1 MGMSARDADARPAAG
16 QRTALH
22 FVVLIGLTS
31 LFADMTYEGSR
42 GVTGPFLGTLGA
54 TGALVATIAGAGEF
68 VGYALRWVSGVL
80 ADRTRR
86 YWAITLAGYAI
97 NLLAVPTL
105 ALAGTWQAAAAFIIL
120 ERTGKALRTPAR
132 DAMLAHAGRQLGRT
146 GWAFGLHE
154 ALDQTG
160 ATLGPLIVAG
170 VLALRGD
177 YRLAFAWLLVPA
189 LLALSVLVLAR
200 LRFPRPH
207 DLEINRAPP
216 ALPGGRRDLLLF
228 FLATA
233 LIAAGYADFPL
244 IAYRLGRDHVL
255 DPAWIPV
262 LYSLGNVAAG
272 AAALV
277 LGRAYDRHGLGVLIH
292 ATVVPALFAP
302 LVMLGGAG
310 MAVAGMLL
318 WGIGFGAHDTLLRAA
333 VADRVAKEQRASVLG
348 AFNTFYGLAWFA
360 GSAVL
365 GVLFDLDPLYLVV
378 ASLALQWL
386 ACVVLLVLRRSSP
399 PLATGAG

>member
-1 MGMSARDADARPAAG
+1 MGMNTRDADTRPAAG

-97 NLLAVPTL
+97 NLLAVPAL

-132 DAMLAHAGRQLGRT
+132 DAMLART
-146 GWAFGLHE
+146 GWVFGLHE

-189 LLALSVLVLAR
+189 LLALSLLVLAR

-207 DLEINRAPP
+207 DLEINRAP
-216 ALPGGRRDLLLF
+216 RS
-228 FLATA
+228 
-233 LIAAGYADFPL
+233 FP
-244 IAYRLGRDHVL
+244 
-255 DPAWIPV
+255 
-262 LYSLGNVAAG
+262 AAG
-272 AAALV
+272 A
-277 LGRAYDRHGLGVLIH
+277 
-292 ATVVPALFAP
+292 TCCC
-302 LVMLGGAG
+302 
-310 MAVAGMLL
+310 
-318 WGIGFGAHDTLLRAA
+318 
-333 VADRVAKEQRASVLG
+333 S
-348 AFNTFYGLAWFA
+348 
-360 GSAVL
+360 
-365 GVLFDLDPLYLVV
+365 
-378 ASLALQWL
+378 
-386 ACVVLLVLRRSSP
+386 SSP
-399 PLATGAG
+399 LR

>member
-1 MGMSARDADARPAAG
+1 MSGRDAGASNAAARGRSA
-16 QRTALH
+16 ALH

-31 LFADMTYEGSR
+31 LFADMTYEGGR
-42 GVTGPFLGTLGA
+42 GIIGPFLGTLGA
-54 TGALVATIAGAGEF
+54 SGALVAAIAGAGEF
-68 VGYALRWVSGVL
+68 IGYALRWASGVL

-86 YWAITLAGYAI
+86 YWAVTLSGYAI
-97 NLLAVPTL
+97 NLLAVPAL
-105 ALAGTWQAAAAFIIL
+105 ALAGTWQAAAAFIVL

-132 DAMLAHAGRQLGRT
+132 DAMLAYAGRRLGRT

-189 LLALSVLVLAR
+189 LLALGVLVLAR

-207 DLEINRAPP
+207 DLEVNRAAP
-216 ALPGGRRDLLLF
+216 AIPGGRRDLLLF
-228 FLATA
+228 FFATA

-244 IAYRLGRDHVL
+244 IAYRLSRDQVL

-262 LYSLGNVAAG
+262 LYALGNATAG
-272 AAALV
+272 MAALV

-292 ATVVPALFAP
+292 ATLVPALFAP

-333 VADRVAKEQRASVLG
+333 VADRVAKEQRASLLG

-360 GSAVL
+360 GSALL
-365 GVLFDLDPLYLVV
+365 GVLFDRAPWFLVI
-378 ASLALQWL
+378 ASLALQWS
-386 ACVVLLVLRRSSP
+386 ACAVLWALRRVAPASP
-399 PLATGAG
+399 AKP